1 MTKLLLDILLVILS
15 IINAAIQK
23 DKTSKI
29 WKSVWIVLWSLVT
42 IHDLISLL

>member
-1 MTKLLLDILLVILS
+1 MGKLIFDILFVILS

-23 DKTSKI
+23 DKVSKI
-29 WKSVWIVLWSLVT
+29 WKSVWIVLWSLVA

>member
-1 MTKLLLDILLVILS
+1 MYKVVFDILLVSLS
-15 IINAAIQK
+15 IINAVIQK
-23 DKTSKI
+23 DKASKI